1 MTLVVP
7 ALAQTPA
14 WYTGIDSITVL
25 QPGQPGNQAK
35 VDAIHSAQQFSQF
48 GARRDAVLL
57 LPGVYTDLNIT
68 TGYYTSVVGAGAS
81 SSAVQV
87 GAVESFDGPN
97 GGATC
102 IFWRSAE
109 GVAVKRKA
117 NTWATSQAC
126 PLRRM
131 SYAGDLFLG
140 GFMSSSL
147 VNGTLHTGTQQQFMF
162 RNNAFSATNA
172 VDYSDAGWNYVFV
185 GSTGAPATS
194 TTSKPDQITTI
205 ATTPTVAEKPYL
217 VANGGGGSSRSSD
230 GDRDGGGGYASTS
243 WSMVVPP
250 VLNNLVGLPM
260 TSSQPQPAPA
270 VLLLPSGP
278 AGSGA

>member
-1 MTLVVP
+1 MLLCYCIAMALVVP
-7 ALAQTPA
+7 ALAETPA

-35 VDAIHSAQQFSQF
+35 VDAIHSAQQYSQF

-131 SYAGDLFLG
+131 SYAGDLFL
-140 GFMSSSL
+140 
-147 VNGTLHTGTQQQFMF
+147 
-162 RNNAFSATNA
+162 
-172 VDYSDAGWNYVFV
+172 
-185 GSTGAPATS
+185 
-194 TTSKPDQITTI
+194 
-205 ATTPTVAEKPYL
+205 
-217 VANGGGGSSRSSD
+217 
-230 GDRDGGGGYASTS
+230 
-243 WSMVVPP
+243 
-250 VLNNLVGLPM
+250 
-260 TSSQPQPAPA
+260 
-270 VLLLPSGP
+270 SGQ
-278 AGSGA
+278 GQ